1 MGYTIGNEQNRGF
14 PSACRCVSCSCRGS
28 DRAIRADAC
37 DTHGPQLMG
46 VVRLLSNDLVLRTHT
61 AIKAHEGPFV
71 ANRRL
76 NRMATDTT
84 TSSTTEV
91 GSYFIS
97 NYPPFSQW
105 KRDRVEEALSALDGE
120 PDRSVPLGMYIHI
133 PFCRKRCKFCYFRVY
148 TQQNADTIKNYV
160 DALDREVQL
169 LKDQQ
174 GLSGRSLRFVYF
186 GGGTPSYLSARQLHM
201 LRERLSQS
209 VSWDNAEEVTFE
221 CEPGTLSLE
230 KVQTLKEIGIT
241 RVSLGVENFNDQ
253 LLEENGRAHLSPE
266 IGRAYEWIQ
275 QVGFPQVNIDL
286 IAGMVGETDENW
298 HACIERAI
306 EMDPDNIT
314 IYQMELPFNT
324 VYSKEILEEG
334 IESPVADWP
343 TKRRWANEAID
354 RLLAAGYQ
362 LSSGN
367 ELVKNRD
374 TDHFVYR
381 DNLFRGSDIVAV
393 GVSSFG
399 HFQGVHYQNIDELEP
414 YLTAVQEGRLPVNRA
429 LTPTAHQLLIR
440 EWILQMKEGQV
451 SARPFR
457 AKFGVNPLEEFAQP
471 LANQQRAGYLEV
483 DGDEV
488 RLTRKG
494 LLQVDSLLPEYFEEQ
509 HREVRYT

>member
-1 MGYTIGNEQNRGF
+1 M
-14 PSACRCVSCSCRGS
+14 
-28 DRAIRADAC
+28 
-37 DTHGPQLMG
+37 
-46 VVRLLSNDLVLRTHT
+46 
-61 AIKAHEGPFV
+61 
-71 ANRRL
+71 
-76 NRMATDTT
+76 TT
-84 TSSTTEV
+84 GTTKTTEI

-105 KRDRVEEALSALDGE
+105 QRELAGEALAALDRE

-169 LKDQQ
+169 LKTNQ
-174 GLSGRSLRFVYF
+174 GLSGRRLRFVYF
-186 GGGTPSYLSARQLHM
+186 GGGTPSYLSARQLHT
-201 LRERLSQS
+201 LRERLSHS

-230 KVQTLKEIGIT
+230 KVQTLKEIGVT

-253 LLEENGRAHLSPE
+253 ILEENGRAHLSPE
-266 IGRAYEWIQ
+266 IARAYEWLQ
-275 QVGFPQVNIDL
+275 QVGFPQINIDL

-298 HACIERAI
+298 RDCVTRAI
-306 EMDPDNIT
+306 DMEPDNVT
-314 IYQMELPFNT
+314 IYQMELPWNT
-324 VYSKEILEEG
+324 VYSREMLG
-334 IESPVADWP
+334 RRLAVADWP
-343 TKRRWANEAID
+343 TKRRWASEAID
-354 RLLAAGYQ
+354 RFLAAGYQ

-414 YLTAVQEGRLPVNRA
+414 YLTAVHDGQLPVNRA
-429 LTPTAHQLLIR
+429 MTPTPRQLLIR
-440 EWILQMKEGQV
+440 EWVLQMKEGGV
-451 SARPFR
+451 DARPFR
-457 AKFGVNPLEEFAQP
+457 TKFGVDPLQEFAEPLE
-471 LANQQRAGYLEV
+471 NQQRAGYLEV
-483 DGDEV
+483 EEDGV

-494 LLQVDSLLPEYFEEQ
+494 LLQVDSLLTEYFEEE